1 MKYFSK
7 LLALLLCTALLFHV
21 TACGKKQ
28 ESNTETAT
36 KKQATAYQIGICQF
50 QSDSFSKE
58 MIQGFQDA
66 LKMKLQSDNISFSL
80 KEANGDAAALAD
92 ACTELDS
99 ENLNLIFLETRELT
113 TNIDTNAY
121 KTKIVT
127 TPDLPTIEQTED
139 TLLQLLPDISQLGI
153 LYDSTE
159 PSSLSRTEEFKKNLE
174 ADGINYKE
182 YAATD
187 ADSLKENANHICDEC
202 DSLYIVSSNLM
213 TENIDTLS
221 DSLIPAGIPAIADSE
236 ELCQTSIASVSVSAS
251 DFGMQLGNIAA
262 EYLLNNTEP
271 DAGKLDTSELIK
283 KYYNPTI
290 CEDFEIDVLD
300 GMITMP
306 TEQSDA
312 LLLQ

>member
-7 LLALLLCTALLFHV
+7 LLALLLCTVLLFHM

-28 ESNTETAT
+28 KSNTETAT
-36 KKQATAYQIGICQF
+36 KKQATSYQIGICQF

-80 KEANGDAAALAD
+80 NEANGDAAALAD

-127 TPDLPTIEQTED
+127 TPDLPTIEQAED

-153 LYDSTE
+153 LYDNTD

-174 ADGINYKE
+174 ADGISYKE

-187 ADSLKENANHICDEC
+187 ADSLKENANHISDQC
-202 DSLYIVSSNLM
+202 DSLYIVNSDLM
-213 TENIDTLS
+213 AENINMLS
-221 DSLIPAGIPAIADSE
+221 DTFIPAGIPAIADSK
-236 ELCQTSIASVSVSAS
+236 ELCQTSMASVSVSAT
-251 DFGMQLGNIAA
+251 DFGII
-262 EYLLNNTEP
+262 
-271 DAGKLDTSELIK
+271 LIK
-283 KYYNPTI
+283 
-290 CEDFEIDVLD
+290 
-300 GMITMP
+300 
-306 TEQSDA
+306 
-312 LLLQ
+312 